1 MSAAN
6 GKKGAPPPPESS
18 SDSPVPSASE
28 PATKTPA
35 PRKSTRAYPTMADIA
50 ARTGVHPTTVSL
62 ALRSHPSIPAATRK
76 RILTA
81 AAEVGYV
88 RNPLLD
94 AFNFHRLNK
103 RATKDGTTIAFVV
116 DANTS
121 PYFFGQAFH
130 PLVYAGARAA
140 AEAHHHSIEVFQ
152 VGAQD
157 LSPKRLNTIIHSR
170 GITGVLLSTFTLQ
183 TQELELNWD
192 DLAAVKIE
200 SHHLLPHIDVVTNDQ
215 CQAARLC
222 VRRLRALGYRRI
234 GLATARD
241 DESRLDDNFSTG
253 ILVEQ
258 VEMPESECV
267 PPLLFDRTSLPE
279 IGARIEAWVKAQ
291 QVDVLISNWKELLG
305 DPLSAKDGA
314 WTIPC
319 THLRVGE
326 DIAFASLDVP
336 ANRPDVAGIVQ
347 NHRLVGTRAMEQL
360 SVLVRTFHRG
370 RPEAPSAT
378 YVPGYWRDGAT
389 VRPKTRVSAHPFAFS
404 I

>member
-1 MSAAN
+1 MSAVN
-6 GKKGAPPPPESS
+6 GKKATPRPG
-18 SDSPVPSASE
+18 
-28 PATKTPA
+28 ATKAAGQPA
-35 PRKSTRAYPTMADIA
+35 ARKRKRDRPTMADIA
-50 ARTGVHPTTVSL
+50 ARIGVHPTTVSL
-62 ALRSHPSIPAATRK
+62 ALRSHPSIPLATRK
-76 RILTA
+76 RVLA
-81 AAEVGYV
+81 ASAEIGYV

-152 VGAQD
+152 VGEQD

-183 TQELELNWD
+183 TQALELDLNE
-192 DLAAVKIE
+192 LAAVKIE
-200 SHHLLPHIDVVTNDQ
+200 SHHLCPHIDVVTNDQ
-215 CQAARLC
+215 CQAARLA

-241 DESRLDDNFSTG
+241 DESRLDDNFATG
-253 ILVEQ
+253 VIVEQ
-258 VEMPESECV
+258 AEMPESECV
-267 PPLLFDRTSLPE
+267 PPLHFERTSLPE
-279 IGARIEAWVKAQ
+279 IGAKVEAWVKANA
-291 QVDVLISNWKELLG
+291 VDVLITNWKEFLG
-305 DPLSAKDGA
+305 EPHNAQEGS

-319 THLRVGE
+319 TSLRVGE

-336 ANRPDVAGIVQ
+336 VNRPDVAGIVQ
-347 NHRLVGTRAMEQL
+347 NHRLVGMRAMEQL

-370 RPEAPSAT
+370 PPEAPSAT
-378 YVPGYWRDGAT
+378 YVPGFWKDGT
-389 VRPKTRVSAHPFAFS
+389 TIKTKVRSSHHPFALTA
-404 I
+404 